1 MLISINNFSH
11 SYHLLHI
18 CYLIITHFTWCMR
31 YYIARNDNSLEKVF
45 LFQFDNLEIR
55 NSENKEIVK
64 DFITL

>member
-1 MLISINNFSH
+1 
-11 SYHLLHI
+11 
-18 CYLIITHFTWCMR
+18 MR

-64 DFITL
+64 DFITLWKVKQN